1 MSGRLTVELH
11 GLDAELGRFRGMN
24 AEIDRV
30 VRSGISQAT
39 RSAAT
44 AIRKGVAQ
52 ELGATEGAIKKK
64 NRITYR
70 IKRDHGLVW
79 IGLEPLL
86 PTHLGGN
93 VTQTSSGVTAGNR
106 SFVGAFHKAIYTQD
120 KKVWIRLRSRH
131 YDADLYPYKG
141 RRDSGSIDSALRHR
155 FPVVLGRVKV
165 DIAAIRDLINHEAD
179 RCGELMADIVAQELG
194 IAIGSKS

>member
-70 IKRDHGLVW
+70 IKPGQGLVW
-79 IGLEPLL
+79 IGMEPLL

-93 VTQTSSGVTAGNR
+93 VTQTASGVTAGNR

-141 RRDSGSIDSALRHR
+141 RNSGGGMRSNR

-165 DIAAIRDLINHEAD
+165 DIEAIRNLINYEAD
-179 RCGELMADIVAQELG
+179 QAGERLADIVAQELG